1 MPKRNRRK
9 GKRREFS
16 NRKLGVILALLVV
29 AGIVAVFV
37 SYGLV
42 YGGNVNFTFGGKN
55 DVHQSYQLIAMS
67 QDRPSTIDI
76 AHILLRNIGSTGI
89 AVIVTVHAINAVV
102 STGYYGPY
110 GDSANVQILVPA
122 ENGYRVV
129 SFYLTLPRQVTS
141 FSIRVTVGRVLDFSS
156 IPTLATSGL
165 ASIQPTAPTTLVYSQ
180 EPGSSITYQLIEEY

>member
-16 NRKLGVILALLVV
+16 KRKLGVILALLLA
-29 AGIVAVFV
+29 AGIVAVLV

-42 YGGNVNFTFGGKN
+42 YGGDVNFTFGGKN
-55 DVHQSYQLIAMS
+55 DVHQSYQLTAMS

-76 AHILLRNIGSTGI
+76 THIMLRNIGNTGI

-141 FSIRVTVGRVLDFSS
+141 FTIRVTVGRVLDFSS

-180 EPGSSITYQLIEEY
+180 EPGSSITYQLTEEY